1 MHQGKLGTDNSV
13 PYRLHWWFHE
23 REIYWIVHFKWM
35 QLVVHK
41 LCLNKRMSLHSQPD
55 NKDEKIAHYI
65 STHLIV
71 NKAVAALL
79 TFTPL

>member
-1 MHQGKLGTDNSV
+1 M
-13 PYRLHWWFHE
+13 
-23 REIYWIVHFKWM
+23 IAHFKWM

-41 LCLNKRMSLHSQPD
+41 LCLNKLIFLNSQPD

-65 STHLIV
+65 STHLTL